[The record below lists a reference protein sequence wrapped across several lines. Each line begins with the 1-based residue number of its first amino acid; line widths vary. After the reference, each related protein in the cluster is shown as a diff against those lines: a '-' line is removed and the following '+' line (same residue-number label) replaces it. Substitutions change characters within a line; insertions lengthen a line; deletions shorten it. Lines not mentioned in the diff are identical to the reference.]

1 MTNTSVPLY
10 HPLNTLKPVADNIWI
25 ADGGIIH
32 MDMVVAKVP
41 FSTRMTIVRLSD
53 GSLWCHSP
61 IAPDEQLFRQ
71 IDALGEVRHL
81 VSPNY
86 IHYAH
91 IGAWKK
97 RYPQAAAWAS
107 PNVRQRA
114 AKQKITVCFDKDLAD
129 TAPEDWSADIAQHIF
144 SGSKVMQE
152 AVFFHR
158 ASKTLILTDLIENF
172 ETDKMNWFWRSVMK
186 LAGNTDPDGKAP
198 IDMRATFTD
207 RAAARASLAAIKAW
221 QPEKIILAHG
231 RCYWENG
238 AAELERAFRWL
249 D

>member
-10 HPLNTLKPVADNIWI
+10 QPLNTLKPVADNIWI

-61 IAPDEQLFRQ
+61 IAPDEQLLRQ
-71 IDALGEVRHL
+71 IDSLGEVRHL

-97 RYPQAAAWAS
+97 RYPQAAA
-107 PNVRQRA
+107 
-114 AKQKITVCFDKDLAD
+114 
-129 TAPEDWSADIAQHIF
+129 
-144 SGSKVMQE
+144 
-152 AVFFHR
+152 
-158 ASKTLILTDLIENF
+158 
-172 ETDKMNWFWRSVMK
+172 
-186 LAGNTDPDGKAP
+186 
-198 IDMRATFTD
+198 
-207 RAAARASLAAIKAW
+207 
-221 QPEKIILAHG
+221 
-231 RCYWENG
+231 
-238 AAELERAFRWL
+238 
-249 D
+249 